1 MNIFSAIRFTPRWKL
16 AVFAFTTLAVIACG
30 SNSPAANPTA
40 TSTPQPAAT
49 FVSIQVTVPSNEPPT
64 PTPIPEGTPST
75 KGSPRSF
82 PENLKSTEGLTIG
95 PLLTSWQAYLDAS
108 VIRFEGQTLDLCAQG
123 NGVALGTVMNGGIV
137 WTIGPPREGMLGN
150 EVFFTLWNPEKDLG
164 GAFVLGYQNDSPV
177 LKLVTN
183 YKYSDTVT
191 PFTYKGD
198 PIPFQSFELTT
209 CLNL

>member
-1 MNIFSAIRFTPRWKL
+1 MIKSPTKTLTRTWKL
-16 AVFAFTTLAVIACG
+16 AIVGLTTIAIGACG
-30 SNSPAANPTA
+30 SNTVAEPTA
-40 TSTPQPAAT
+40 TSTPRPVAT
-49 FVSIQVTVPSNEPPT
+49 FVSIEVTVPSEEPPT

-95 PLLTSWQAYLDAS
+95 PLLSSWQAHLDHS
-108 VIRFEGQTLDLCAQG
+108 VLKFENNTWDLCAQG
-123 NGVALGTVMNGGIV
+123 NGVALGKFMNGGIV

-150 EVFFTLWNPEKDLG
+150 EVFFTLWNPENDLG
-164 GAFVLGYQNDSPV
+164 GAYVLGYENDSAV
-177 LKLVTN
+177 LKIVTN

-191 PFTYKGD
+191 PFTYADD
-198 PIPFQSFELTT
+198 PIPFESFELTT